1 MMRRPIAT
9 SLVLLLAAAAPAAA
23 DWLVTRAGGRIET
36 QGSWQVKGKLVVFT
50 GANGA
55 LASLRLADV
64 DLAASQTAT
73 SEAKEAKEKAVTVAQ
88 EPPKPRE
95 RKKSVRS
102 LTDADFGHKPADGGT
117 TAKPDAAKD
126 KDGAEAKTPAA
137 GAAKDSGESQVV
149 VQTWSK
155 ENRSEGD
162 GIDLYGTLQNNGKD
176 LATNVVLR
184 VTLVNESKET
194 VGTAEGVLAATSIP
208 AGGSTSF
215 RVPFAGV
222 FAFAQAHFEVA
233 NKAVTM
239 SAPGEDAAKKKAP
252 PASGKP

>member
-1 MMRRPIAT
+1 MMRKPVVT
-9 SLVLLLAAAAPAAA
+9 SLLLLVAAVAPAAA
-23 DWLVTRAGGRIET
+23 DWLVTHAGGRIET
-36 QGSWQVKGKLVVFT
+36 QGPWQVKGKLVVFT
-50 GANGA
+50 GTNGA

-73 SEAKEAKEKAVTVAQ
+73 SEAKEAKDKAVTVAQ

-102 LTDADFGHKPADGGT
+102 LTDADFSHKPADGGT
-117 TAKPDAAKD
+117 AKPDGAAKD
-126 KDGAEAKTPAA
+126 KDGADAKTPAP
-137 GAAKDSGESQVV
+137 AKDNSESQVV

-162 GIDLYGTLQNNGKD
+162 GIDLYGTLQNNGKE
-176 LATNVVLR
+176 LATDIVLR

-208 AGGSTSF
+208 GGGSTSF

-222 FAFAQAHFEVA
+222 FAFAQARFEVA
-233 NKAVTM
+233 NKTVTVA
-239 SAPGEDAAKKKAP
+239 APAAEDAAKKKAP

>member
-9 SLVLLLAAAAPAAA
+9 SLLLLLAAAPAAA

-36 QGSWQVKGKLVVFT
+36 QGPWQVKGKLVVFK

-55 LASLRLADV
+55 LASVRLADV

-73 SEAKEAKEKAVTVAQ
+73 SEAQQAKEKAVTVAQ

-102 LTDADFGHKPADGGT
+102 LTDADFSHKPADGGT
-117 TAKPDAAKD
+117 TAKADAAAKD
-126 KDGAEAKTPAA
+126 KDGGEAKTPA
-137 GAAKDSGESQVV
+137 KDNGESQVV

-155 ENRSEGD
+155 EDRSEGD

-176 LATNVVLR
+176 LATNIVLR

-194 VGTAEGVLAATSIP
+194 VGTGEGVLAANSIP

-222 FAFAQAHFEVA
+222 FAFAQARFEVA
-233 NKAVTM
+233 NKTVTM
-239 SAPGEDAAKKKAP
+239 AAPAAEDAAKKKVP